1 MRVMQV
7 IEVVIE
13 EVNLLEKIRKSNAK
27 DNKVIKAIEKIKQA
41 EVKMLRDKEWK
52 EENSLMLRNR
62 KVYVL

>member
-1 MRVMQV
+1 MQV

>member
-1 MRVMQV
+1 MRVTQV